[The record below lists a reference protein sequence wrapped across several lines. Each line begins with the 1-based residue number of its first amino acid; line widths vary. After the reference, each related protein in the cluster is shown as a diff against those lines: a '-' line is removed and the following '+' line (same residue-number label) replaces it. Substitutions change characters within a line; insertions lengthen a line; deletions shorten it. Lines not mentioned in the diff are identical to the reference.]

1 MGGIRGGPAT
11 SAAERREAADG
22 AERNDPGRVLRRA
35 VPVHPSADVLLGDA
49 RWWGG
54 LQLHASDPG
63 SNGEDMVTDRLRGF
77 PEMAHPFE
85 PQIYLVFPS
94 AVLNHR
100 M

>member
-1 MGGIRGGPAT
+1 
-11 SAAERREAADG
+11 
-22 AERNDPGRVLRRA
+22 
-35 VPVHPSADVLLGDA
+35 
-49 RWWGG
+49 
-54 LQLHASDPG
+54 
-63 SNGEDMVTDRLRGF
+63 MVTDRLRGF